1 VAKLLDQTSAAGC
14 ASMVRARR
22 PGSGMAPH
30 AQDWLALSLSLSLI
44 VPAVARLAG
53 CLRPEAPWHMR
64 TAALCAREREEPP
77 CHLGGRAEAAAA
89 PCRLS
94 KLVDDA
100 AVAFGHPGATTASSS
115 SYRRARRSRS
125 RCRRARPRSS
135 SPTSRTRR
143 RRRGREARM
152 QRGQA
157 ARATWR
163 TRRGVECRVRPM
175 WPLGSG
181 TWKKATVCCR
191 CHGGGRGQGLGRGYN
206 ETRHLGS
213 TQVTGPPPRKLLSP
227 S

>member
-1 VAKLLDQTSAAGC
+1 MVERRGVVVAKLLDQTSAAGC

-53 CLRPEAPWHMR
+53 CLRPEV
-64 TAALCAREREEPP
+64 PP

-115 SYRRARRSRS
+115 SYRRARRRRS

-157 ARATWR
+157 AHATWR

-181 TWKKATVCCR
+181 T
-191 CHGGGRGQGLGRGYN
+191 
-206 ETRHLGS
+206 
-213 TQVTGPPPRKLLSP
+213 
-227 S
+227 